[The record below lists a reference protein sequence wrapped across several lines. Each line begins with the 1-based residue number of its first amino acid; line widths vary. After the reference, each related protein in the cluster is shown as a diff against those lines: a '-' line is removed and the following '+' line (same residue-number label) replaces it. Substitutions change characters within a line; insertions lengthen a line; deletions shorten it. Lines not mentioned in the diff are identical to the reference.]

1 MCQVMGCDHVMH
13 EPDQRDGGCKT
24 RTSCTAF
31 CRSNPAFSAQCF
43 QRNIVIVRE
52 VFQTCWLTESMALQ
66 LGCTKKSVCCTVCA
80 PMLEAAVSWLES
92 GRKAGSRNSDKEG
105 LADVPRTRW
114 SWLMTASSAAAAAV
128 IWRPGDALELAA
140 LRAPFWDA
148 CMQLKL
154 QVVRRPFC
162 SDQSDQRPSRRPCM
176 AAHLSPR
183 CEADGRQGYRSQL
196 QAALHGTSWQPRLRQ
211 APSACRTRVV
221 RHLHRPSKYFSCVPI
236 LASINAP

>member
-1 MCQVMGCDHVMH
+1 
-13 EPDQRDGGCKT
+13 
-24 RTSCTAF
+24 
-31 CRSNPAFSAQCF
+31 
-43 QRNIVIVRE
+43 
-52 VFQTCWLTESMALQ
+52 
-66 LGCTKKSVCCTVCA
+66 
-80 PMLEAAVSWLES
+80 
-92 GRKAGSRNSDKEG
+92 
-105 LADVPRTRW
+105 
-114 SWLMTASSAAAAAV
+114 MTASSAAAAAV

-221 RHLHRPSKYFSCVPI
+221 RHLHRPSNISHVCQYWPVLMPHKDCQDLVVGMHTHRSAN
-236 LASINAP
+236 LAMLNTMCNIPLENPCTFIPMDLPRSGHQQWTDVVQTSSPSAARPRSGFVLQDSQSVSS